1 MSSPT
6 RPSPGRR
13 LVSLGA
19 VLALTLSTA
28 LASPTA
34 AQAAPP
40 DASTSAEASTSAGA
54 STRAEASERTPVTS
68 AATYEISGAGYGH
81 GWGMS
86 QYGAYGAAGRGL
98 SWQQIVRFYYPGT
111 SRTLM
116 RPRATI
122 RVWVSADK
130 DDELRVPAA
139 TGLRI
144 SDSLGHTRTLPR
156 GDRYTAWRLKRSG
169 SHFALSYRNPS
180 GSWTRYR
187 PSLEATTWWFT
198 RPGKLVTVQLPKGVR
213 RELRGA
219 VGLVKD
225 GKGGRTVNRVYVE
238 DYVRGVVPA
247 EMPTSWAGHAL
258 RAQAVAARSYAVRLQ
273 ARRKGA
279 GGYDVCDTTSC
290 QVYRGYASTS
300 KGRRTLHETTRG
312 NLAVRGTAR
321 TVLTYRGSVAYT
333 QFASSNGGS
342 SAKGDFPY
350 LVAKLDP
357 YDGLVTSHRWSRTLT
372 AGRIGRAFPAVGSVR
387 SVRVTKRNGVG
398 RWGGRVVR
406 MRIVGEDRTIT
417 VTGDQFRL
425 KFGLRSTL
433 FTF

>member
-1 MSSPT
+1 
-6 RPSPGRR
+6 
-13 LVSLGA
+13 VA
-19 VLALTLSTA
+19 
-28 LASPTA
+28 PTA
-34 AQAAPP
+34 RAGPTAKPTANPAPASAQPT
-40 DASTSAEASTSAGA
+40 ASTDPVPPETVE
-54 STRAEASERTPVTS
+54 RAPVTV
-68 AATYEISGAGYGH
+68 AATYELSGAGYGH

-86 QYGAYGAAGRGL
+86 QYGAYGAARRGL
-98 SWQQIVRFYYPGT
+98 TWPQILRFYYPGT
-111 SRTLM
+111 SRTLQ

-130 DDELRVPAA
+130 DDELRLPAA
-139 TGLRI
+139 AGLRI
-144 SDSLGHTRTLPR
+144 SDSLGHSRTLPR
-156 GDRYTAWRLKRSG
+156 GTRYTGWRLKRSG

-187 PSLEATTWWFT
+187 PPLSATTWWFS
-198 RPGKLVTVQLPKGVR
+198 RQGKLVTILLPKGVR

-247 EMPTSWAGHAL
+247 EMPTSWPGNAV

-300 KGRRTLHETTRG
+300 KGRRTVHETGRG
-312 NLAVRGTAR
+312 DLAVRGTAR
-321 TVLTYRGSVAYT
+321 TVLAYRGTVAYT

-357 YDGLVTSHRWSRTLT
+357 YDGLVRSNRWSKTLT
-372 AGRIGRAFPAVGSVR
+372 ASRIGRAFPSVGAVR
-387 SVRVTKRNGVG
+387 SVRVTERNGVG

-406 MRIVGEDRTIT
+406 MRIVGADRTIT

-433 FTF
+433 FTL